1 MIETKSLEFSY
12 DDNFVFKFPN
22 INLKTNENLLI
33 LGNSGIGKTTLLHNL
48 AGILRPKSGMI
59 KIFKNEISKFSEL
72 KLDKFRGENIGIV
85 FQKPHFVNSLTI
97 GENLE
102 LAQFLGQNKK
112 GNIQVILDSLKI
124 LDKINKKPKELSQG
138 EKQRASI
145 AIAIINSPKL
155 ILADEPTSSLDDG
168 NCKNVIN
175 ILKEQALKYNAQL
188 VVITHDNRLKK
199 YFKKSIAL

>member
-1 MIETKSLEFSY
+1 MGKRKIVYSIKKPFLF
-12 DDNFVFKFPN
+12 NQ
-22 INLKTNENLLI
+22 TNENLLI

-112 GNIQVILDSLKI
+112 GNVQVILDSLKI

>member
-12 DDNFVFKFPN
+12 DDNYVFKFPN

>member
-1 MIETKSLEFSY
+1 MIETKSLEYSY

>member
-72 KLDKFRGENIGIV
+72 KLDKFRGKNIGIV

>member
-12 DDNFVFKFPN
+12 DNNFVFKFPN

-175 ILKEQALKYNAQL
+175 ILKEQALKYKAQL